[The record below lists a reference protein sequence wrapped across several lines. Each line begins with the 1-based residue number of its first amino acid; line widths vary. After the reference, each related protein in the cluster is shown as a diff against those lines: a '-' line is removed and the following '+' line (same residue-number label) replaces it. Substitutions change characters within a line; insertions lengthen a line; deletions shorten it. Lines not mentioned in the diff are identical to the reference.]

1 VPCRGEYQLQPVFI
15 EDLAELAVNAA
26 QETRNV
32 ELDAVG
38 PEIFTFNELVRLL
51 AGVLGKTARIVHV
64 PPMVALLCTTIL
76 GRLMGDVMLTA
87 NEIRGLVANLLVS
100 RDPPT
105 APTRLSDW
113 LGRHVADVGTRYA
126 SEFAKRV

>member
-1 VPCRGEYQLQPVFI
+1 VDSPNVSDFRGARQRRIPASTSLV

-51 AGVLGKTARIVHV
+51 AGILGKTARIVYV

-87 NEIRGLVANLLVS
+87 DEIRGLVANL
-100 RDPPT
+100 RK
-105 APTRLSDW
+105 
-113 LGRHVADVGTRYA
+113 
-126 SEFAKRV
+126 F